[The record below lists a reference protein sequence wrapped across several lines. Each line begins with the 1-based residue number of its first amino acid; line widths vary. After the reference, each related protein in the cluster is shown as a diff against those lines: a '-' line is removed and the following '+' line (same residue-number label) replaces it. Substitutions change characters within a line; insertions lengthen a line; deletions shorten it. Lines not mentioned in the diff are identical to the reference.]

1 MDKYVYINNEVLKN
15 KFGITDEKELAR
27 KERTKSSIRLLE
39 ILDGEAKIKHT
50 FDLEHLQKIH
60 KYLFQDIY
68 TWAGKIR
75 DVDIAKG
82 DTLFCKAINI
92 DNFSKEIF
100 SKLKKENFFKGTTK
114 KEELVEK
121 LATLFFDINAL
132 HPFREGNGRT
142 QREFVRELAEER
154 GYNLDFKNISKEE
167 MIELSIR
174 DNPKELAKIFLENI
188 REIKKEKK
196 ITNPWKDKVNSD
208 KNNSWIKKDKN
219 KASEWE
225 L

>member
-1 MDKYVYINNEVLKN
+1 MDKYVYINSEVLKN
-15 KFGITDEKELAR
+15 KFGIIDEKELAR

-100 SKLKKENFFKGTTK
+100 SKLQKENFFKEITK

-121 LATLFFDINAL
+121 LASLFLDINAL
-132 HPFREGNGRT
+132 HPFREGNGRS
-142 QREFVRELAEER
+142 QREFIRELAEER

-208 KNNSWIKKDKN
+208 KDNFWIKKNKN

>member
-1 MDKYVYINNEVLKN
+1 MDKYVYINSEVLKN
-15 KFGITDEKELAR
+15 KFNITDEKELAR

-100 SKLKKENFFKGTTK
+100 SKLQKENFFKGITK

-121 LATLFFDINAL
+121 LASLFLDINAL

-208 KNNSWIKKDKN
+208 KDNSWIKKDKN

>member
-1 MDKYVYINNEVLKN
+1 MDKYVYINSEVLKN

-68 TWAGKIR
+68 SWAGKIR

-100 SKLKKENFFKGTTK
+100 SKLQKENFFKGITK

-121 LATLFFDINAL
+121 LASLFLDINAL

-174 DNPKELAKIFLENI
+174 DNPKEVAKIFLENI
-188 REIKKEKK
+188 REIKNEKDMA
-196 ITNPWKDKVNSD
+196 NPWKDKINA
-208 KNNSWIKKDKN
+208 DKN
-219 KASEWE
+219 KENEWE

>member
-1 MDKYVYINNEVLKN
+1 MDKYVYINSEVLKN
-15 KFGITDEKELAR
+15 KFNITDEKELAR

-100 SKLKKENFFKGTTK
+100 SKLQKENFFKGITK

-121 LATLFFDINAL
+121 LASLFLDINAL

-174 DNPKELAKIFLENI
+174 DNPKELARNPFRKYK
-188 REIKKEKK
+188 RKKRYK
-196 ITNPWKDKVNSD
+196 
-208 KNNSWIKKDKN
+208 
-219 KASEWE
+219 
-225 L
+225 

>member
-1 MDKYVYINNEVLKN
+1 MDKYVYINSEVLKN

-75 DVDIAKG
+75 DVDIVKG
-82 DTLFCKAINI
+82 NTLFCKAINI

-100 SKLKKENFFKGTTK
+100 SKLQRENFFKGTTK

-121 LATLFFDINAL
+121 LATLFLDINAL

-154 GYNLDFKNISKEE
+154 GYDLDFKNISKEE

-174 DNPKELAKIFLENI
+174 DNPKEVAKIFLENI
-188 REIKKEKK
+188 REKKKEKE
-196 ITNPWKDKVNSD
+196 ILNPWSKDVDNSWTKKVNND
-208 KNNSWIKKDKN
+208 KYN
-219 KASEWE
+219 ECE
-225 L
+225 M

>member
-1 MDKYVYINNEVLKN
+1 
-15 KFGITDEKELAR
+15 
-27 KERTKSSIRLLE
+27 
-39 ILDGEAKIKHT
+39 
-50 FDLEHLQKIH
+50 
-60 KYLFQDIY
+60 
-68 TWAGKIR
+68 
-75 DVDIAKG
+75 
-82 DTLFCKAINI
+82 
-92 DNFSKEIF
+92 
-100 SKLKKENFFKGTTK
+100 
-114 KEELVEK
+114 
-121 LATLFFDINAL
+121 
-132 HPFREGNGRT
+132 
-142 QREFVRELAEER
+142 
-154 GYNLDFKNISKEE
+154 

>member
-1 MDKYVYINNEVLKN
+1 MDKYVYINSEVLKN
-15 KFGITDEKELAR
+15 KFGIIDEKELAR

-121 LATLFFDINAL
+121 LATLFLDINAL

>member
-68 TWAGKIR
+68 SWAGKVR

-100 SKLKKENFFKGTTK
+100 FKLQKENFFKGITK

-121 LATLFFDINAL
+121 LASLFLDINAL

-188 REIKKEKK
+188 REKKDISKD
-196 ITNPWKDKVNSD
+196 NPWAEKANSD
-208 KNNSWIKKDKN
+208 KDNSWIKKDKN

>member
-1 MDKYVYINNEVLKN
+1 MDKYVYINSEVLKN
-15 KFGITDEKELAR
+15 KFNITDEKELAR

-100 SKLKKENFFKGTTK
+100 SKLQKENFFKGITK

-121 LATLFFDINAL
+121 LASLFLDINAL

>member
-1 MDKYVYINNEVLKN
+1 MDKYVYVNSEVLKN
-15 KFGITDEKELAR
+15 KFNITDEKELAR

-100 SKLKKENFFKGTTK
+100 SKLQKENFFKGITK

-121 LATLFFDINAL
+121 LASLFLDINAL

-208 KNNSWIKKDKN
+208 KDNSWIKKDKN

>member
-1 MDKYVYINNEVLKN
+1 MDKYVYINSEVLKN
-15 KFGITDEKELAR
+15 KFNITDEKELAR

>member
-1 MDKYVYINNEVLKN
+1 MKRR
-15 KFGITDEKELAR
+15 LAR

-68 TWAGKIR
+68 SWAGKVR

-100 SKLKKENFFKGTTK
+100 FKLQKKIFSKELLKKRN
-114 KEELVEK
+114 
-121 LATLFFDINAL
+121 
-132 HPFREGNGRT
+132 
-142 QREFVRELAEER
+142 
-154 GYNLDFKNISKEE
+154 
-167 MIELSIR
+167 
-174 DNPKELAKIFLENI
+174 
-188 REIKKEKK
+188 
-196 ITNPWKDKVNSD
+196 
-208 KNNSWIKKDKN
+208 
-219 KASEWE
+219 
-225 L
+225 

>member
-1 MDKYVYINNEVLKN
+1 MDKYVYINSEVLKN
-15 KFGITDEKELAR
+15 KFGIIDEKELAR

-100 SKLKKENFFKGTTK
+100 SKLQRENFFKGTTK

-121 LATLFFDINAL
+121 LATLFLDINAL

>member
-1 MDKYVYINNEVLKN
+1 MDKYVYINSEVLKN
-15 KFGITDEKELAR
+15 KFGITEEKELAR

-68 TWAGKIR
+68 SWAGKIR

-100 SKLKKENFFKGTTK
+100 SKLRKENFFKGIAK

-121 LATLFFDINAL
+121 LASLFLDINAL

-174 DNPKELAKIFLENI
+174 DNSKELAKIFLENI

-196 ITNPWKDKVNSD
+196 IPNPWKDKVNSD
-208 KNNSWIKKDKN
+208 KDNSWIKKDKN
-219 KASEWE
+219 KESEWE

>member
-1 MDKYVYINNEVLKN
+1 MDKYVYINSEVLKN
-15 KFGITDEKELAR
+15 KFGITEEKELAR

-39 ILDGEAKIKHT
+39 VLDGEAKIKHT

-68 TWAGKIR
+68 SWAGKIR

-92 DNFSKEIF
+92 DNFSKKIF
-100 SKLKKENFFKGTTK
+100 SKLQKENFFKGIAK

-121 LATLFFDINAL
+121 LASLFLDINAL

-174 DNPKELAKIFLENI
+174 DNSKELAKIFLENI

-196 ITNPWKDKVNSD
+196 IPNPWKDKVNSD
-208 KNNSWIKKDKN
+208 KDNSWIKKDKN
-219 KASEWE
+219 KESEWE

>member
-1 MDKYVYINNEVLKN
+1 MDKYVYINSEVLKN
-15 KFGITDEKELAR
+15 KFGIIDEKELAR

-100 SKLKKENFFKGTTK
+100 SKLQRENFFKGTTK

-121 LATLFFDINAL
+121 LATLFLDINAL
-132 HPFREGNGRT
+132 HPFREGNGRS
-142 QREFVRELAEER
+142 QREFIRELAEER

-174 DNPKELAKIFLENI
+174 DNPKEVAKIFLENI
-188 REIKKEKK
+188 REKKDISKDNPWTEKANSDKDNLWIKKE
-196 ITNPWKDKVNSD
+196 
-208 KNNSWIKKDKN
+208 DKN
-219 KASEWE
+219 KESEWE

>member
-1 MDKYVYINNEVLKN
+1 MDKYVYINSEVLKN
-15 KFGITDEKELAR
+15 KFNITDEKELAR

-121 LATLFFDINAL
+121 LATLFLDINAL

>member
-68 TWAGKIR
+68 SWAGKVR

-100 SKLKKENFFKGTTK
+100 FKLQKENFFKGITK

-121 LATLFFDINAL
+121 LASLFLDINAL

-188 REIKKEKK
+188 KEIKKEKK
-196 ITNPWKDKVNSD
+196 ITNPWKDKVNF
-208 KNNSWIKKDKN
+208 WIKKDKN
-219 KASEWE
+219 KESEWE